1 MLLGMELF
9 GIPIVTV
16 VTLLMILVIMLL
28 GYTVASHYMGF
39 GVTPIEWEDDEGVKY
54 RPPRTLWDWMD
65 LLSPW
70 SITAL
75 VALFGIQYSAE
86 LQNEAQ
92 QAEEERAEATE
103 VQTYID
109 QMTQHLIE
117 NNLRQSKEGSEP
129 RIAARAQTLTVLE
142 ELEPN
147 RKTQV
152 LRFLIAAELVQ
163 RIDHKEPVVSLS
175 QANLQGV
182 ELHGANLQGADLA
195 SADLSEAVLIDA
207 DLRMLRT

>member
-1 MLLGMELF
+1 M
-9 GIPIVTV
+9 
-16 VTLLMILVIMLL
+16 
-28 GYTVASHYMGF
+28 
-39 GVTPIEWEDDEGVKY
+39 
-54 RPPRTLWDWMD
+54 
-65 LLSPW
+65 
-70 SITAL
+70 
-75 VALFGIQYSAE
+75 
-86 LQNEAQ
+86 
-92 QAEEERAEATE
+92 
-103 VQTYID
+103 QTYID

-129 RIAARAQTLTVLE
+129 RIAARAQTLAVLE

-182 ELHGANLQGADLA
+182 ELHAANLQGADLA
-195 SADLSEAVLIDA
+195 SADLREAVLIDA
-207 DLRMLRT
+207 DLRSAVLSAATLRNANLSTGNDDTTDTNLTNANLKLANLSGTNLRGAEGVTKEQLEDQAETLRGTTMPNGRKYEE

>member
-39 GVTPIEWEDDEGVKY
+39 GVTPIEWE
-54 RPPRTLWDWMD
+54 D

-175 QANLQGV
+175 QANLQG
-182 ELHGANLQGADLA
+182 ADLA